1 MGFISMMAAMF
12 GVLVVVIILACGFI
26 LGTALFIWGLVLG
39 NKAKKKGSK
48 VKLRLA
54 RILTVFG
61 LLVALLNLSL
71 GILGRASLD
80 LRKVNTPGGS
90 AHVSA
95 DTADR
100 ALDLAEDN
108 SPEAAAELK
117 KILDKDPDL
126 IYYKVLGRSVAGNAL
141 EYGNFEAVTIVT
153 EHGFDWTKED
163 FFTDG
168 SLVFFLRKACE
179 RKITE
184 DDVKIM
190 DLLFE
195 RGADTALVKKTE
207 GYSGLFGMTAW
218 TVLYNREYDYKIS
231 DAELG
236 LIKSVASHAE
246 ASDPYFR
253 FAGEEPYPKVKDA
266 LYTTDAPGPVEEDQN
281 YKDLLRLLGREDV
294 SQDTIYKTVY
304 RGEEG

>member
-1 MGFISMMAAMF
+1 MMVAMLGVFI
-12 GVLVVVIILACGFI
+12 VVILLVCGVIAGLIFLISGLILRH
-26 LGTALFIWGLVLG
+26 
-39 NKAKKKGSK
+39 KAKKKDSK
-48 VKLRLA
+48 VRK
-54 RILTVFG
+54 RIGTALIVTG
-61 LLVALLNLSL
+61 MLVAGFNLTL
-71 GILGRASLD
+71 AVLGRTALEIRD
-80 LRKVNTPGGS
+80 VKTPGGS

-266 LYTTDAPGPVEEDQN
+266 LYTIDAPGPVEEDSN
-281 YKDLLRLLGREDV
+281 YKELLRMLGREDADQEMIFRSV
-294 SQDTIYKTVY
+294 YK
-304 RGEEG
+304 GEE